1 MRQLARRA
9 RAGLFMAPRD
19 IGLFLRSA
27 HTDADVQRL
36 LPTLGQAATF
46 DAVYAARDPWASADP
61 RYTYQRRKYDVLS
74 GLLPDR
80 RYANALDLGCGLG
93 DLARLLAGRSD
104 SVLGLDISQQA
115 ADQATS
121 RHRAARNLRF
131 AQGDLLDLAP
141 SYDGAFDLVVVT
153 DTLYYL
159 PRPIEDATLKRLA
172 LRLARLLQPGG
183 ILLLANH
190 FFFAADRD
198 SRLSRRIHR
207 AFAWSPGL
215 RVVSEYRRPFYLAS
229 LLAPAE

>member
-1 MRQLARRA
+1 MPRLARRA
-9 RAGLFMAPRD
+9 FAGLFMAPQD

-27 HTDADVQRL
+27 RTDAEIQRL
-36 LPTLGQAATF
+36 LPTLGSPATF
-46 DAVYAARDPWASADP
+46 DAMYTARDPWASADP
-61 RYTYQRRKYDVLS
+61 RYTYQRHKYDVLS
-74 GLLPDR
+74 GLLKGR

-93 DLARLLAGRSD
+93 DLARRLARQAD
-104 SVLGLDISQQA
+104 SVLGLDISQEAANQA
-115 ADQATS
+115 SA
-121 RHRAARNLRF
+121 RHRAARNLCF
-131 AQGDLLDLAP
+131 AQGDVLDLSP
-141 SYDGAFDLVVVT
+141 HYDGAFDLVVVA

-172 LRLARLLQPGG
+172 LRLAKLLQPGG
-183 ILLLANH
+183 TLLLANH

-215 RVVSEYRRPFYLAS
+215 RVISEHRRPFYLAS